1 MRKTKIL
8 NSLLVVFN
16 VLIIASLILA
26 LIIKTKFAY
35 SLYWFIVPLL
45 ILLLILVIREWSK
58 RGKDSD
64 IDKSK
69 IIQRSFDDT
78 TTLSTVFY
86 GIIYLIIMFIDTF
99 NENIKNSP
107 YVLIGFFVITI
118 IYELFIY
125 LAIDN
130 ANKETD
136 PNKLNENYYGW
147 HRATFDALLNYDK
160 QFGQH
165 GLKALAGWHTEKYDY
180 YILFCVFNK
189 MCLICIKLLQMY
201 SKQTIFIYKN
211 QENISLTNNLIINQK
226 AKVHTP

>member
-16 VLIIASLILA
+16 ILIITSLIIA
-26 LIIKTKFAY
+26 LIIKNKLAY

-86 GIIYLIIMFIDTF
+86 
-99 NENIKNSP
+99 
-107 YVLIGFFVITI
+107 
-118 IYELFIY
+118 
-125 LAIDN
+125 AI
-130 ANKETD
+130 
-136 PNKLNENYYGW
+136 
-147 HRATFDALLNYDK
+147 ALK
-160 QFGQH
+160 KH
-165 GLKALAGWHTEKYDY
+165 K
-180 YILFCVFNK
+180 
-189 MCLICIKLLQMY
+189 
-201 SKQTIFIYKN
+201 
-211 QENISLTNNLIINQK
+211 
-226 AKVHTP
+226 

>member
-16 VLIIASLILA
+16 ILIIMSLIIA
-26 LIIKTKFAY
+26 LIIKTKLAY

-58 RGKDSD
+58 RGQDSD

-69 IIQRSFDDT
+69 IDKSKTIQRSFDDT

-86 GIIYLIIMFIDTF
+86 GLIYLIIMFIDTF

-107 YVLIGFFVITI
+107 YILIGFFIITV

-125 LAIDN
+125 LAIYN
-130 ANKETD
+130 ANKET
-136 PNKLNENYYGW
+136 
-147 HRATFDALLNYDK
+147 A
-160 QFGQH
+160 
-165 GLKALAGWHTEKYDY
+165 
-180 YILFCVFNK
+180 
-189 MCLICIKLLQMY
+189 KLLKEQHN
-201 SKQTIFIYKN
+201 K
-211 QENISLTNNLIINQK
+211 
-226 AKVHTP
+226 

>member
-99 NENIKNSP
+99 NEIKNSP

-130 ANKETD
+130 ANKETA
-136 PNKLNENYYGW
+136 KLLNE
-147 HRATFDALLNYDK
+147 
-160 QFGQH
+160 QH
-165 GLKALAGWHTEKYDY
+165 H
-180 YILFCVFNK
+180 NK
-189 MCLICIKLLQMY
+189 
-201 SKQTIFIYKN
+201 
-211 QENISLTNNLIINQK
+211 
-226 AKVHTP
+226 